1 MTSPS
6 AAAAPSPADPAL
18 FAALI
23 DDAAVF
29 PPGLA
34 PLPVAVREH
43 RLHRTSGYA
52 ALVGPLLVPASSAAE
67 VLGLLPPGADP
78 LRIGLIARPGTPL
91 HTVTDAARLLHENR
105 QVEVAAVELGW
116 TPEWRDLDLLELSG
130 DVTLVLEVPRG
141 RDQERALDD
150 VAVEAGDGARVLAKF
165 RTGATPAWD
174 WPDEQELAAFVV
186 GAAERDLPFK
196 LTGGLHHA
204 VRGTHTVHG
213 HSEEQHGLLNVLV
226 GVAAATAAPSPARV
240 AEVLAQRD
248 PAPLVREVVAL
259 GRQDVVRVRR
269 LFTSYGCC
277 GVTDPIAEL
286 STLHLIEET

>member
-105 QVEVAAVELGW
+105 QVEVAAVELG
-116 TPEWRDLDLLELSG
+116 
-130 DVTLVLEVPRG
+130 G
-141 RDQERALDD
+141 RRS
-150 VAVEAGDGARVLAKF
+150 
-165 RTGATPAWD
+165 GATS
-174 WPDEQELAAFVV
+174 
-186 GAAERDLPFK
+186 
-196 LTGGLHHA
+196 TC
-204 VRGTHTVHG
+204 
-213 HSEEQHGLLNVLV
+213 SSS
-226 GVAAATAAPSPARV
+226 VAT
-240 AEVLAQRD
+240 
-248 PAPLVREVVAL
+248 
-259 GRQDVVRVRR
+259 
-269 LFTSYGCC
+269 
-277 GVTDPIAEL
+277 
-286 STLHLIEET
+286 